1 MSSIDKYVI
10 GEARKYDPRVRVTH
24 EGGNLVGRVD
34 GKVVFSIADRYGYL
48 SNSERDAI
56 RTSFDLFEEQEKER
70 RRVERER
77 AENVRREA
85 LARVRNALAAAKG
98 TLARSYAD
106 ACRTVDEAARAAD
119 FSAAL
124 RDMGAYNVDAVAAR
138 AQSLSDRVNA
148 CRERLDAEYAEK
160 KRALDA
166 FTIDGT
172 STAEQYFTQ
181 EEQLKKFG
189 ARLSAGRL
197 PAEELRAFGEE
208 LHSLKKTLGEVDA
221 LSERIRAAAG
231 ADGQF
236 AADILRELRTAPI
249 SSEGDVAAL
258 LDRVQEGLAELK
270 RRAYSR
276 RAEEGEARIAALG
289 GAMEALTKFREYVIT
304 QDYRAADHRAEVLE
318 WADKVYSAYSGLE
331 TADYT
336 TCSADRIAHA
346 CSQAEAAICSGASDE
361 RTAAK
366 LKDLFEEYTAYSRDD
381 ALQRDNYRDYLAKR
395 QELIERGAWEE
406 EPFDACGY
414 DAQRA
419 RLNERLYGLDTEE
432 AVSRSRVSLIIA
444 RKAME
449 EMGYRLIDC
458 NFGAL
463 DGADGAIT
471 RNTDALAC
479 EAVFARPGCEG
490 VVVQLIASD
499 CGLIRRLLPVRRTDG
514 RETSAAR
521 VLEVAKTME
530 QRGEIEDFYG
540 RYQKECGALALQSAV
555 DTDTAGSED
564 VVRSHGAYRLTEERE
579 RAFNDAVA
587 SGSETE
593 RAAWATRLRAGQAVQ
608 SAVSEETEDVRARA
622 AQQTADAIRRKRT

>member
-1 MSSIDKYVI
+1 MSVI
-10 GEARKYDPRVRVTH
+10 CDLCGQRPGVLTDRTVVNNGMVEFHFCEQCYAGIRRSGLTTVEVMSRVTAR
-24 EGGNLVGRVD
+24 L
-34 GKVVFSIADRYGYL
+34 GKECPVCGTA
-48 SNSERDAI
+48 
-56 RTSFDLFEEQEKER
+56 EETAQEIILLMR
-70 RRVERER
+70 SGC
-77 AENVRREA
+77 ENPE
-85 LARVRNALAAAKG
+85 K
-98 TLARSYAD
+98 Y
-106 ACRTVDEAARAAD
+106 AARAAD

-231 ADGQF
+231 TDGQF

-331 TADYT
+331 TA
-336 TCSADRIAHA
+336 
-346 CSQAEAAICSGASDE
+346 E
-361 RTAAK
+361 
-366 LKDLFEEYTAYSRDD
+366 
-381 ALQRDNYRDYLAKR
+381 
-395 QELIERGAWEE
+395 ELIERGAWEE

-432 AVSRSRVSLIIA
+432 AVSRSRVSLIVA

-530 QRGEIEDFYG
+530 QRGELEDFYG

-587 SGSETE
+587 SGSEAE

-608 SAVSEETEDVRARA
+608 SSVLKETEDVRARA
-622 AQQTADAIRRKRT
+622 AQHTAEAIRRKRT